1 MLAPTKSNPTGS
13 NLTGA
18 DLGRGGPSVLKP
30 VLSTSAEFGGPFG
43 SLTPMSPTSLGSK
56 DGGRPVTGFAAG
68 HPGSPQS
75 ESEGGFGMS
84 TDSGTDPFGVRVDV
98 PTDLP
103 ERTLSDAEADALA
116 DAFLAAAD
124 KPAVDMATETVEER
138 QARFTADALPF
149 LDQLYGAAWRMTGN
163 NVDAEDLVQDTY
175 AKAFAAFHQFTPGT
189 NLKAWLFRILTN
201 TYISAYRKKKRQPLQ
216 GGSDD
221 LEDWQLTRASSNASE
236 GLRSAEV
243 EALEKLTDTE
253 VIDAM
258 QQLPDD
264 FRTAVY
270 LADVEGFAYKE
281 IADIMDTP
289 IGTVMSRLHR
299 GRKQL
304 RDSLAEYAA
313 DRGIGASSMAGDAS

>member
-1 MLAPTKSNPTGS
+1 MLAPTKSNPSGS
-13 NLTGA
+13 NLLGA
-18 DLGRGGPSVLKP
+18 DLGRGGAPVNKP
-30 VLSTSAEFGGPFG
+30 VLAPPIVSVPLAGAGVSGR
-43 SLTPMSPTSLGSK
+43 SLGWT
-56 DGGRPVTGFAAG
+56 DGANSGADSAK
-68 HPGSPQS
+68 
-75 ESEGGFGMS
+75 GGFHMSLDDS
-84 TDSGTDPFGVRVDV
+84 TDPVGVTVG
-98 PTDLP
+98 LP
-103 ERTLSDAEADALA
+103 ANTALSDATVDAMA
-116 DAFLAAAD
+116 DAFLANAEPA
-124 KPAVDMATETVEER
+124 AVDLATETPEER

-163 NVDAEDLVQDTY
+163 SVDAEDLVQDTY
-175 AKAFAAFHQFTPGT
+175 ARAFAAFHQFTPGT

-221 LEDWQLTRASSNASE
+221 LEDWQLTRASNNASE

-253 VIDAM
+253 VVDAM

-281 IADIMDTP
+281 IADIMNTP

-304 RDSLAEYAA
+304 RDLLAGYAA
-313 DRGIGASSMAGDAS
+313 ERGIGTSAAVEGAS